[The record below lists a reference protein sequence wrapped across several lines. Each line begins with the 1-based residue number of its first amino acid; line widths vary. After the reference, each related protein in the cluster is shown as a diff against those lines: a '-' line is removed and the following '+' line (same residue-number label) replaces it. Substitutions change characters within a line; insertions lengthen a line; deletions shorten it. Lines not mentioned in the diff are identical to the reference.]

1 MIIVNLYGTPGAGKS
16 TGAAYIFS
24 LLKMS
29 GINAELITEY
39 AKDMAWENN
48 TTAIDNQAYI
58 FGQQYYK
65 TTRCEDKVDVI
76 VTDSPIL
83 LSALYN
89 HSHILGDEFNDIVAK
104 VAKSYNTLNYL
115 VERDKPYNP
124 AGRFQSEE
132 ESNAMVEPLRNLLK
146 KYEVDYKTIKGT
158 ANEYTSVVID
168 IMKELNL
175 QGKNPNLKTAR
186 GESA

>member
-29 GINAELITEY
+29 NINAELITEY

-89 HSHILGDEFNDIVAK
+89 HSSLLGDDFNNLVAK
-104 VAKSYNTLNYL
+104 VAKSYKTLNYL
-115 VERDKPYNP
+115 IDRNKPYNP
-124 AGRFQSEE
+124 IGRFQTEE
-132 ESNAMVEPLRNLLK
+132 ESNAMAEPLKTLLE
-146 KYEVDYKTIKGT
+146 KYGVDYKTIKGT
-158 ANEYTSVVID
+158 ANEYTKVVVD
-168 IMKELNL
+168 IIKAL
-175 QGKNPNLKTAR
+175 R
-186 GESA
+186 S